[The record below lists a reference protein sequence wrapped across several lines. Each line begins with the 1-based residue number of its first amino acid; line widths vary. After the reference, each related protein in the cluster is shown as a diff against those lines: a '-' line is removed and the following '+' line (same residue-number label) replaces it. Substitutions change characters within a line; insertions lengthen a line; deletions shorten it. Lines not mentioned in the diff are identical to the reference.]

1 MKPLMLAFALTFSLE
16 ARAQEA
22 YAPLNFAVAPPVA
35 ATQAPALPFRYV
47 GRLLQNGKAE
57 VLLMRGVVL
66 YSLAEGDEID
76 GEYRLERIT
85 AAKIRFTYLPNRMA
99 QELDLTAAK
108 P

>member
-1 MKPLMLAFALTFSLE
+1 MKPLLLAFALALSPG
-16 ARAQEA
+16 ARAQQT
-22 YAPLNFAVAPPVA
+22 YAPLNFATAPALA
-35 ATQAPALPFRYV
+35 APQAPALPFRYV

-76 GEYRLERIT
+76 GEYRLERIS
-85 AAKIRFTYLPNRMA
+85 AAKIRFTYLPNRMT